1 MGWQYASPYAS
12 HMLQEWSNMLRKG
25 KQYAS
30 GGGIWSEGRPA
41 WLQAWRLCCLDALSS
56 LASPLLSESRA
67 EPPSPLARWLIG
79 WLAGPL
85 AGWLADWLG

>member
-30 GGGIWSEGRPA
+30 GGYMVRGTA
-41 WLQAWRLCCLDALSS
+41 S
-56 LASPLLSESRA
+56 LAVVLFWCGLLAGQPSPQRVAWGAA
-67 EPPSPLARWLIG
+67 EPAGQMVNRLAGWPSG
-79 WLAGPL
+79 WLAS
-85 AGWLADWLG
+85 